1 MLKTFPSV
9 GVVLIKNRQVLLIVK
24 DNHPQRAYQLP
35 GGQIEPSETPAEAAS
50 RELEETTGLV
60 SQSKHLIKIPTKW
73 EAIIEKDYGKAIFPF
88 ICFIC
93 RDYVGHI
100 KRTDSATPEW
110 VPLENLDILL
120 LNPNTKNAI
129 DSAVAMD

>member
-9 GVVLIKNRQVLLIVK
+9 GVVIIKNNRVLLVVK
-24 DNHPQRAYQLP
+24 DNHPKHSYQLP

-60 SQSKHLIKIPTKW
+60 SQAKYLIKIPTEW

-88 ICFIC
+88 ICFVC
-93 RDYVGHI
+93 RDYAGHVR
-100 KRTDSATPEW
+100 RTDSATPEW
-110 VPLENLDILL
+110 VPLESLNALP

-129 DSAVAMD
+129 DSAMSMN